1 MLTKIEQEVQDYNEK
16 IKEGDYPKLGEYC
29 RNCKKKPGEFKLHD
43 HRPRKLR
50 IIVHALVQIITTC
63 LVRWRCPLCNAK
75 FTAYPDFIVRHKRYA
90 VNQIVEQSENL
101 LTGNKSYEKALHTE
115 NSRIGYPES
124 SKFVHMK
131 KVDKE
136 DESYLAAST
145 LWRWCS
151 WLGSFSDALSKALDI
166 ILQISPQSKIHREL
180 EPLKFRRYRSIERK
194 TVLEIANKVLQ
205 MREKK
210 IGEKKFFPSFAIG
223 I

>member
-115 NSRIGYPES
+115 NN
-124 SKFVHMK
+124 
-131 KVDKE
+131 
-136 DESYLAAST
+136 
-145 LWRWCS
+145 
-151 WLGSFSDALSKALDI
+151 
-166 ILQISPQSKIHREL
+166 REL